1 IPRSNQATQPNQG
14 PNYDP
19 EFESHIGV
27 YRRRQRLLVARSI
40 HFRASR
46 ADFETTCRAKL
57 SSWADDEEDPGSNI
71 KRFLAD
77 WPQYQERFEAQGM
90 PSYRVIKDTFGNTR
104 LSLVPG
110 PGTMLLAKVF
120 WPKTRLNSSP

>member
-1 IPRSNQATQPNQG
+1 MSDKAITELTEATKSLALE
-14 PNYDP
+14 NYDLP
-19 EFESHIGV
+19 E
-27 YRRRQRLLVARSI
+27 
-40 HFRASR
+40 
-46 ADFETTCRAKL
+46 
-57 SSWADDEEDPGSNI
+57 SWADDEEDPGSNI